1 MSEQVENFEFQA
13 EINQL
18 MSLIINAFY
27 TNKEIFLRELI
38 SNASDACDK
47 IRYEA
52 LKNPERLGNQKELKI
67 RILPDKENRCL
78 SIIDTGIGMT
88 KSHLINNLGTIARSG
103 TRQFMQAIEE
113 GADLSLI
120 GQFGVGFFSAFL
132 VADRVVVTS
141 HHPDDDQY
149 IWESE
154 AGKNFTIR
162 RDVDGEDLI
171 RGTRIDLYLKEDM
184 TEFLEEKRLKELIKK
199 HSEFIAYPIELYVE
213 KTKEEEVTDDEDEDK
228 EKKVEEEGEEKKDED
243 KIEEVE
249 DESKKPEK
257 KTKKVTTVE
266 HEWEVVNKNKPLWLR
281 NPSEITDDEYAE
293 FYKSISNDWEK
304 HLAVKHFK
312 TEGDVNFTVLL
323 FVPRRAPYDLFEP
336 KKKLN
341 NIKLYVRRVFVMDN
355 CEDLIPEYLNFL
367 KGIVDSDDLPLNISR
382 ETLQQNRI
390 IKLIKKNIVKR
401 AIELF
406 TSLAENKE
414 DFKIFYEQFS
424 KNIKLGIHED
434 STNRAKLAKLL
445 RFNSTQSPEELTS
458 FDEYIERMKEGQKGI
473 YWISGESKEAVMN
486 SPMLEYFRHKGI
498 EVLFLTDPI
507 DEYCFQQLRD
517 YSDHKL
523 ICITKDNCE
532 IDETEEEKNEFEEL
546 KKKYENTCTKIKEI
560 IGSDCEKVVVSK
572 RLVVTPCVIVTGEFG
587 WTANF
592 QRLMNAQAL
601 RDTTMSTYMTPK
613 KTLEIN
619 CKHPVII
626 KLAEQLENNQDD
638 KSVKDMLSMLW
649 DTALL
654 SSGFTLANPAG
665 FSSRIN
671 RMVAVALDVA
681 DKLEELPPIVE
692 PVAETK
698 DNAESADAADVDKF
712 NDVD

>member
-1 MSEQVENFEFQA
+1 MSEQVESFEFQA

-47 IRYEA
+47 IRYES
-52 LKNPERLGNQKELKI
+52 LKNPERLGNQKELFIK
-67 RILPDKENRCL
+67 ILPDKENRVL
-78 SIIDTGIGMT
+78 SIIDSGVGMT

-141 HHPDDDQY
+141 HHTDDDQY

-154 AGKNFTIR
+154 AGQNFTIR
-162 RDVDGEDLI
+162 RDTTGEDLI

-199 HSEFIAYPIELYVE
+199 HSEFIGYPIYLYVE
-213 KTKEEEVTDDEDEDK
+213 KTKEEEVTDDDDEG
-228 EKKVEEEGEEKKDED
+228 EKKVEEEGEKKDED

-249 DESKKPEK
+249 DESKKSEK
-257 KTKKVTTVE
+257 KKKKITTVE

-406 TSLAENKE
+406 NQIAENKE

-434 STNRAKLAKLL
+434 SQNRAKLAKLL

-458 FDEYIERMKEGQKGI
+458 FDEYIERMKENQKGI

-507 DEYCFQQLRD
+507 DEYCFQQLRE

-523 ICITKDNCE
+523 ICITKENCE
-532 IDETEEEKNEFEEL
+532 IDETEEEKAEFEEL
-546 KKKYENTCTKIKEI
+546 KKKFEPTCTKIKEI

-601 RDTTMSTYMTPK
+601 RDNTMSSYMTPK

-619 CKHPVII
+619 AKHPVIV
-626 KLAEQLENNQDD
+626 KLANQLENESEE
-638 KSVKDMLSMLW
+638 KVKDMLSMLW

-665 FSSRIN
+665 FSARIN

-681 DKLEELPPIVE
+681 DQLEELPPIVE
-692 PVAETK
+692 PEAEKK
-698 DNAESADAADVDKF
+698 DEGESADAADVDKF

>member
-1 MSEQVENFEFQA
+1 MSSEVETLEFQA

-47 IRYEA
+47 MRYES
-52 LKNPERLGNQKELKI
+52 LKHPERLGNQKDLWIK
-67 RILPDKENRCL
+67 ILPDKENKCL
-78 SIIDTGIGMT
+78 SITDSGVGMT

-141 HHPDDDQY
+141 KHTDDDQY

-154 AGKNFTIR
+154 AGKNFTIK
-162 RDVDGEDLI
+162 RDLTGEDLI

-184 TEFLEEKRLKELIKK
+184 SEFLEEKKLKELIKK
-199 HSEFIAYPIELYVE
+199 HSEFIGYEIKLYCE
-213 KTKEEEVTDDEDEDK
+213 KTKEEEVSDDEDT
-228 EKKVEEEGEEKKDED
+228 GKKDDD

-249 DESKKPEK
+249 DES
-257 KTKKVTTVE
+257 TKKDKKKKKITRVE
-266 HEWEVVNKNKPLWLR
+266 HEWELVNKNKPLWLR
-281 NPSEITDDEYAE
+281 NPSEIKEDEYAE
-293 FYKSISNDWEK
+293 FYKQISNDWEK
-304 HLAVKHFK
+304 HLAVKHFRV
-312 TEGDVNFTVLL
+312 EGDIGFTVCL

-355 CEDLIPEYLNFL
+355 CEDLIPEWLNFM

-390 IKLIKKNIVKR
+390 IKLIKKNIIKR
-401 AIELF
+401 ALELF
-406 TSLAENKE
+406 NEIAEKKD

-434 STNRAKLAKLL
+434 SQNRQKLAKLL
-445 RFNSTQSPEELTS
+445 RFNSTQSAEEMTS
-458 FDEYIERMKEGQKGI
+458 LDEYIERMKEGQKNI
-473 YWISGESKEAVMN
+473 YWISGESKEVVMN
-486 SPMLEYFRHKGI
+486 SPMLEAFRQKGL

-507 DEYCFQQLRD
+507 DEYCFQQLSE

-523 ICITKDNCE
+523 MCVTKENCE
-532 IDETEEEKNEFEEL
+532 ITETEEEKTKFEDLKKEFEEMG
-546 KKKYENTCTKIKEI
+546 KKIKEI
-560 IGSDCEKVVVSK
+560 IGKDCEKVMVSK

-601 RDTTMSTYMTPK
+601 RDSSMSSYMQPK

-619 CKHPVII
+619 AKHPVII
-626 KLAEQLENNQDD
+626 KITDMLKADEN
-638 KSVKDMLSMLW
+638 SKDAREMLSMLW

-654 SSGFTLANPAG
+654 SSGFSLSNPAG
-665 FSSRIN
+665 FSARIN
-671 RMVAVALDVA
+671 RMVAVALDVVGQ
-681 DKLEELPPIVE
+681 LEELPPIVE
-692 PVAETK
+692 PEIKKEDTEKKGET
-698 DNAESADAADVDKF
+698 ADSTDLHHFEGVD
-712 NDVD
+712 

>member
-1 MSEQVENFEFQA
+1 
-13 EINQL
+13 
-18 MSLIINAFY
+18 
-27 TNKEIFLRELI
+27 LI

-47 IRYEA
+47 MRYES
-52 LKNPERLGNQKELKI
+52 LKNPERLGNQKEFFIK
-67 RILPDKENRCL
+67 ILPDKENKCL
-78 SIIDTGIGMT
+78 SIIDSGVGMT

-141 HHPDDDQY
+141 HHTDDDQY

-162 RDVDGEDLI
+162 KDTEGEDLI

-184 TEFLEEKRLKELIKK
+184 GEFLEEKRLKELIKK
-199 HSEFIAYPIELYVE
+199 HSEFIGYPISLYVE
-213 KTKEEEVTDDEDEDK
+213 KTKEEEVSDDEDE
-228 EKKVEEEGEEKKDED
+228 KKDEEKKDDEI
-243 KIEEVE
+243 KEVE
-249 DESKKPEK
+249 DEADKKKEK
-257 KTKKVTTVE
+257 KKVTIVE
-266 HEWEVVNKNKPLWLR
+266 HEWELVNKNKPLWLR
-281 NPSEITDDEYAE
+281 NPSEITEDEYAE

-304 HLAVKHFK
+304 HLAVKHFRV
-312 TEGDVNFTVLL
+312 EGDIGFTVCL

-355 CEDLIPEYLNFL
+355 CEDLVPEWLNFL

-390 IKLIKKNIVKR
+390 IKLIKKNIIKK
-401 AIELF
+401 ALELF
-406 TSLAENKE
+406 NEIAEKKD

-434 STNRAKLAKLL
+434 SQNRPKLAKLL

-458 FDEYIERMKEGQKGI
+458 LDEYIERMKEGQKGI
-473 YWISGESKEAVMN
+473 YWISGETKEAVMN
-486 SPMLEYFRHKGI
+486 SPMLEIFRQRGI

-507 DEYCFQQLRD
+507 DEYCFQQLNE
-517 YSDHKL
+517 YEDHKL
-523 ICITKDNCE
+523 MCITKENCE
-532 IDETEEEKNEFEEL
+532 IDETEEEKKEYDEMKGKLEPMM
-546 KKKYENTCTKIKEI
+546 TKIKDL
-560 IGSDCEKVVVSK
+560 IGKDCEKCVLSK
-572 RLVVTPCVIVTGEFG
+572 RLVVTPCVIVTGEYG
-587 WTANF
+587 YTANF

-601 RDTTMSTYMTPK
+601 RDNTMASYMQAK

-619 CKHPVII
+619 GKHPVIT
-626 KLAEQLENNQDD
+626 KLVEMLEKDETD
-638 KSVKDMLSMLW
+638 KNAKEMLSMLW
-649 DTALL
+649 DTAQL
-654 SSGFTLANPAG
+654 SSGFTLANPAA
-665 FSSRIN
+665 FSARIN
-671 RMVAVALDVA
+671 RMVAVALDVSNQ
-681 DKLEELPPIVE
+681 LEELPPIVE
-692 PVAETK
+692 PEQPKVTEEGAKEE
-698 DNAESADAADVDKF
+698 NADSADLNKFDDVD
-712 NDVD
+712 

>member
-67 RILPDKENRCL
+67 KILPDKENRCL

-141 HHPDDDQY
+141 HHTDDDQY

-390 IKLIKKNIVKR
+390 IKLIRKNIVKR

-406 TSLAENKE
+406 TSLADNKE

-654 SSGFTLANPAG
+654 SSGFTLTNPAG

-681 DKLEELPPIVE
+681 DQLEELPPIVE

>member
-1 MSEQVENFEFQA
+1 MSEQVESFEFQA

-47 IRYEA
+47 IRYES
-52 LKNPERLGNQKELKI
+52 LKNPERLGNQKELFIK
-67 RILPDKENRCL
+67 ILPDKENRVL
-78 SIIDTGIGMT
+78 SIIDSGVGMT

-141 HHPDDDQY
+141 HHTDDDQY

-154 AGKNFTIR
+154 AGQNFTIR
-162 RDVDGEDLI
+162 RDTTGEDLI

-184 TEFLEEKRLKELIKK
+184 TEFLEEKRLKDLIKK
-199 HSEFIAYPIELYVE
+199 HSEFIGYPIYLYVE
-213 KTKEEEVTDDEDEDK
+213 KTKEEEVTDDDDEG
-228 EKKVEEEGEEKKDED
+228 EKKVEEEGEKKDED

-249 DESKKPEK
+249 DESKKSEK
-257 KTKKVTTVE
+257 KKKKITTVE

-406 TSLAENKE
+406 NQIAENKE

-434 STNRAKLAKLL
+434 SQNRAKLAKLL

-458 FDEYIERMKEGQKGI
+458 FDEYIERMKENQKGI

-507 DEYCFQQLRD
+507 DEYCFQQLRE

-523 ICITKDNCE
+523 ICITKENCE
-532 IDETEEEKNEFEEL
+532 IDETEEEKAEFEEL
-546 KKKYENTCTKIKEI
+546 KKKFEPTCTKIKEI

-601 RDTTMSTYMTPK
+601 RDNTMSSYMTPK

-619 CKHPVII
+619 AKHPVIV
-626 KLAEQLENNQDD
+626 KLANQLENESEE
-638 KSVKDMLSMLW
+638 KVKDMLSMLW

-665 FSSRIN
+665 FSARIN

-681 DKLEELPPIVE
+681 DQLEELPPIVE
-692 PVAETK
+692 PEAEKK
-698 DNAESADAADVDKF
+698 DDGESADAADVDKF

>member
-1 MSEQVENFEFQA
+1 
-13 EINQL
+13 
-18 MSLIINAFY
+18 
-27 TNKEIFLRELI
+27 
-38 SNASDACDK
+38 
-47 IRYEA
+47 
-52 LKNPERLGNQKELKI
+52 
-67 RILPDKENRCL
+67 
-78 SIIDTGIGMT
+78 
-88 KSHLINNLGTIARSG
+88 
-103 TRQFMQAIEE
+103 
-113 GADLSLI
+113 
-120 GQFGVGFFSAFL
+120 
-132 VADRVVVTS
+132 
-141 HHPDDDQY
+141 
-149 IWESE
+149 
-154 AGKNFTIR
+154 
-162 RDVDGEDLI
+162 
-171 RGTRIDLYLKEDM
+171 M
-184 TEFLEEKRLKELIKK
+184 TEFLEEKRLKDLIKK
-199 HSEFIAYPIELYVE
+199 HSEFIGYPIYLYVE
-213 KTKEEEVTDDEDEDK
+213 KTKEEEVTDDDDEG
-228 EKKVEEEGEEKKDED
+228 EKKVEEEGEKKDED

-249 DESKKPEK
+249 DESKKSEK
-257 KTKKVTTVE
+257 KKKKITTVE

-406 TSLAENKE
+406 NQIAENKE

-434 STNRAKLAKLL
+434 SQNRAKLAKLL

-458 FDEYIERMKEGQKGI
+458 FDEYIERMKENQKGI

-507 DEYCFQQLRD
+507 DEYCFQQLRE

-523 ICITKDNCE
+523 ICITKENCE
-532 IDETEEEKNEFEEL
+532 IDETEEEKAEFEEL
-546 KKKYENTCTKIKEI
+546 KKKFEPTCTKIKEI

-601 RDTTMSTYMTPK
+601 RDNTMSSYMTPK

-619 CKHPVII
+619 AKHPVIV
-626 KLAEQLENNQDD
+626 KLANQLENESEE
-638 KSVKDMLSMLW
+638 KVKDMLSMLW

-665 FSSRIN
+665 FSARIN

-681 DKLEELPPIVE
+681 DQLEELPPIVE
-692 PVAETK
+692 PEAEKK
-698 DNAESADAADVDKF
+698 DDGESADAADVDKF

>member
-1 MSEQVENFEFQA
+1 MSEVENFEFQA

-67 RILPDKENRCL
+67 KILPDKENRCL

-213 KTKEEEVTDDEDEDK
+213 KTKEEEVTDDEDEEK
-228 EKKVEEEGEEKKDED
+228 EEKKVEEEGEEKKDED

-390 IKLIKKNIVKR
+390 IKLIRKNIVKR

-406 TSLAENKE
+406 TSLADNKE

>member
-1 MSEQVENFEFQA
+1 MSAEVETLEFQA

-47 IRYEA
+47 IRYKS
-52 LKNPERLGNQKELKI
+52 LKNPEILGKQKELFIHI
-67 RILPDKENRCL
+67 RPDKENRCL
-78 SIIDTGIGMT
+78 SIIDSGIGMT

-141 HHPDDDQY
+141 HHSDDDQY

-162 RDVDGEDLI
+162 RDLEGEDLI

-184 TEFLEEKRLKELIKK
+184 TEFLEEKKLKELIKK
-199 HSEFIAYPIELYVE
+199 HSEFIQYPISLWVE
-213 KTKEEEVTDDEDEDK
+213 KTKEEEVSDDEA
-228 EKKVEEEGEEKKDED
+228 EKKEDEEKKDDEI
-243 KIEEVE
+243 KEVE
-249 DESKKPEK
+249 DEAEK
-257 KTKKVTTVE
+257 KDEEKKKKKVTIVE
-266 HEWEVVNKNKPLWLR
+266 HEWELVNKNKPLWLR
-281 NPSEITDDEYAE
+281 PTNEITEDEYAE

-304 HLAVKHFK
+304 HLAVKHFRV
-312 TEGDVNFTVLL
+312 EGDIGFTVLL
-323 FVPRRAPYDLFEP
+323 FLPRRAPYDLFEP

-355 CEDLIPEYLNFL
+355 CEDLIPEWLNFM

-390 IKLIKKNIVKR
+390 IKLIRKNIIKKCL
-401 AIELF
+401 ELF
-406 TSLAENKE
+406 NEIAEKKE

-434 STNRAKLAKLL
+434 TQNRPKLAKLL
-445 RFNSTQSPEELTS
+445 RFYSTQSTEELTS
-458 FDEYIERMKEGQKGI
+458 LDEYIERMKEGQKGI
-473 YWISGESKEAVMN
+473 YWISGETKEAVMN
-486 SPMLEYFRHKGI
+486 SPMLEVFRQKGI
-498 EVLFLTDPI
+498 EVLFLIDPI
-507 DEYCFQQLRD
+507 DEYCFQQLNE

-523 ICITKDNCE
+523 MCITKENCE
-532 IDETEEEKNEFEEL
+532 IDETEDEKKQYEDL
-546 KKKYENTCTKIKEI
+546 KAKLEPMFTKIKDL
-560 IGSDCEKVVVSK
+560 IGKDCEKVVLSK
-572 RLVVTPCVIVTGEFG
+572 RLVVTPCVIVTGEYG
-587 WTANF
+587 YTANF

-601 RDTTMSTYMTPK
+601 RDNTMSQYMQAK

-619 CKHPVII
+619 GKHPVVT
-626 KLAEQLENNQDD
+626 KLVDMLEKDETD
-638 KSVKDMLSMLW
+638 KNAKEMLSMLW
-649 DTALL
+649 DTAQLA
-654 SSGFTLANPAG
+654 SGFTLANPAA
-665 FSSRIN
+665 FSARIN

-681 DKLEELPPIVE
+681 GQLKELPPLVE
-692 PVAETK
+692 EKPKVEEAKEGEAAPAA
-698 DNAESADAADVDKF
+698 DSADLNKFDDVD
-712 NDVD
+712 

>member
-1 MSEQVENFEFQA
+1 MSEVENFEFQA

-67 RILPDKENRCL
+67 KILPDKENRCL

-213 KTKEEEVTDDEDEDK
+213 KTKEEEVTDDEDEEK
-228 EKKVEEEGEEKKDED
+228 EEKKVEEEGEEKKDED

-406 TSLAENKE
+406 TSLADNKE

-654 SSGFTLANPAG
+654 SSGFTLTNPAG

>member
-1 MSEQVENFEFQA
+1 MSEQVESFEFQA

-47 IRYEA
+47 IRYES
-52 LKNPERLGNQKELKI
+52 LKNPERLGNQKELFIK
-67 RILPDKENRCL
+67 ILPDKENRVL
-78 SIIDTGIGMT
+78 SIIDSGVGMT

-141 HHPDDDQY
+141 HHTDDDQY

-154 AGKNFTIR
+154 AGQNFTIR
-162 RDVDGEDLI
+162 RDTTGEDLI

-184 TEFLEEKRLKELIKK
+184 TEFLEEKR
-199 HSEFIAYPIELYVE
+199 
-213 KTKEEEVTDDEDEDK
+213 
-228 EKKVEEEGEEKKDED
+228 
-243 KIEEVE
+243 
-249 DESKKPEK
+249 
-257 KTKKVTTVE
+257 
-266 HEWEVVNKNKPLWLR
+266 
-281 NPSEITDDEYAE
+281 
-293 FYKSISNDWEK
+293 
-304 HLAVKHFK
+304 
-312 TEGDVNFTVLL
+312 DVNFTVLL

-406 TSLAENKE
+406 NQIAENKE

-434 STNRAKLAKLL
+434 SQNRAKLAKLL

-458 FDEYIERMKEGQKGI
+458 FDEYIERMKENQKGI
-473 YWISGESKEAVMN
+473 YWISGESKKQ
-486 SPMLEYFRHKGI
+486 S
-498 EVLFLTDPI
+498 
-507 DEYCFQQLRD
+507 
-517 YSDHKL
+517 
-523 ICITKDNCE
+523 
-532 IDETEEEKNEFEEL
+532 
-546 KKKYENTCTKIKEI
+546 
-560 IGSDCEKVVVSK
+560 
-572 RLVVTPCVIVTGEFG
+572 
-587 WTANF
+587 
-592 QRLMNAQAL
+592 
-601 RDTTMSTYMTPK
+601 
-613 KTLEIN
+613 
-619 CKHPVII
+619 
-626 KLAEQLENNQDD
+626 
-638 KSVKDMLSMLW
+638 
-649 DTALL
+649 
-654 SSGFTLANPAG
+654 
-665 FSSRIN
+665 
-671 RMVAVALDVA
+671 
-681 DKLEELPPIVE
+681 
-692 PVAETK
+692 
-698 DNAESADAADVDKF
+698 
-712 NDVD
+712 